1 MSVVELESE
10 ALKWLGKGES
20 DLGHARHSLKNDDFD
35 WVELA
40 SQQAA
45 EKALKAVCIYKGIGL
60 IKTHDLTLLARKIGA
75 PREVLEECG
84 LLNAFYT
91 GSRYP
96 DERELMGDELRETAA
111 RDAVKSAE
119 RVVKWC
125 KKQIKI

>member
-1 MSVVELESE
+1 MESE
-10 ALKWLGKGES
+10 ALKWLNKAGS
-20 DLGHARHSLKNDDFD
+20 DLGHAKYSLKNNDFD

-60 IKTHDLTLLARKIGA
+60 IKTHDLTLLARKTGA

-96 DERELMGDELRETAA
+96 DEREQMDNELKEIAA
-111 RDAVKSAE
+111 RDAIKSAE

-125 KKQIKI
+125 KNQIKT